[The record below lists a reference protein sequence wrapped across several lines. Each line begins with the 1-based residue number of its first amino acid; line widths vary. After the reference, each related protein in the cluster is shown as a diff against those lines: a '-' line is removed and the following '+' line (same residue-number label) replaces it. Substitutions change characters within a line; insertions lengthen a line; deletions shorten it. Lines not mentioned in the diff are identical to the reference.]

1 MGESVTKGQTE
12 RLQELQEQV
21 EKLCVLREDMVFT
34 GNHMLTLFRQLLD
47 ILVQEG
53 EVCDE

>member
-1 MGESVTKGQTE
+1 MTKEQTE

-21 EKLCVLREDMVFT
+21 EKLCVLREEMVFT